1 MNILYFEEFIVFP
14 IRMAAQPV
22 CAKHGEFVVTFCAKC
37 VRQLCPACLPDEPLC
52 KVGRPSEAHAFTKL
66 VDVPG
71 WMRNQLDSIQ
81 QQLRAEQNALLDS
94 ATRSACEMEIKEE
107 KLHAEV
113 DRTVLCT
120 REALEMLRQL
130 KRAISAA
137 TASGI
142 ARALRAG
149 VDSNASKQRA
159 EDVQTRALACRQLSS
174 SVAALR
180 NLDDSNLAQPINIAF
195 VRNLVRSSFT
205 EPVSAP
211 AGTPTPAR
219 PALAPAPSHLS
230 QPSTHLARAKQETP
244 IESQLKNIVQQGK
257 LFIQALESIFKVF
270 TSLFPFATL
279 LSRSDSSN
287 ISRTSLPTFI
297 DITDALEILDQLRK
311 FVFTSR

>member
-1 MNILYFEEFIVFP
+1 
-14 IRMAAQPV
+14 MAAQQV
-22 CAKHGEFVVTFCAKC
+22 CAKHVEPVMLFCAKC
-37 VRQLCPACLPDEPLC
+37 IRLLCPTCFVEEPAC
-52 KVGRPSEAHAFTKL
+52 KVGPSEVHTFTKL

-71 WMRNQLDSIQ
+71 WLRHQLDSIQ
-81 QQLRAEQNALLDS
+81 DQLRAEKNALLEA
-94 ATRSACEMEIKEE
+94 ATRSASEMERKEKE
-107 KLHAEV
+107 LHTEV
-113 DRTVLCT
+113 DRTVLCM

-137 TASGI
+137 ATSEI

-149 VDSNASKQRA
+149 VDSNASKQRV
-159 EDVQTRALACRQLSS
+159 EDVQTRAIGCRQLSS

-195 VRNLVRSSFT
+195 VRNLVRCSCT

-219 PALAPAPSHLS
+219 PAPAPAPSHLL
-230 QPSTHLARAKQETP
+230 QPSTHLACAKQETP

-270 TSLFPFATL
+270 TSLFLCNSPF
-279 LSRSDSSN
+279 
-287 ISRTSLPTFI
+287 SLRFI
-297 DITDALEILDQLRK
+297 
-311 FVFTSR
+311 